1 MSSLEK
7 FTERLPSKSKFYSS
21 LSGKEISDKKYQYA
35 LNVWNKFEMKT
46 IRLSRFIF
54 KMWCFIINW
63 LLLTDVFEK
72 FINRCLKNYNL
83 CSSHYLTE
91 PVGIECLVWQKSS

>member
-54 KMWCFIINW
+54 KM
-63 LLLTDVFEK
+63 
-72 FINRCLKNYNL
+72 
-83 CSSHYLTE
+83 
-91 PVGIECLVWQKSS
+91 

>member
-7 FTERLPSKSKFYSS
+7 FTERLPSKNKFYSS

-35 LNVWNKFEMKT
+35 HNVWNKFEMKT

-63 LLLTDVFEK
+63 CIWKVYK
-72 FINRCLKNYNL
+72 
-83 CSSHYLTE
+83 
-91 PVGIECLVWQKSS
+91 

>member
-7 FTERLPSKSKFYSS
+7 FAERLPSKNKFYSS

-35 LNVWNKFEMKT
+35 LNAWNKFEMKT

-54 KMWCFIINW
+54 KM
-63 LLLTDVFEK
+63 
-72 FINRCLKNYNL
+72 
-83 CSSHYLTE
+83 
-91 PVGIECLVWQKSS
+91 